1 MPKIA
6 EFATVVLDLVAEEL
20 DVPKEQI
27 LSKSRMAEVVDA
39 RHTAVKLLHSNNVY
53 PAKIAAVFD
62 VSQIAYTDKEGKKH
76 TGAYWTCEQVEEA
89 TKAMSF
95 PSGTTKWDK
104 FVAFNSFF
112 ADTCKVLTEEQTLK
126 TAYQFYFADEDFPK
140 ERGAKIWLYM
150 AMVHG
155 L

>member
-27 LSKSRMAEVVDA
+27 LSKSRIAEVVDA

-62 VSQIAYTDKEGKKH
+62 VSPRSIHYVIT
-76 TGAYWTCEQVEEA
+76 
-89 TKAMSF
+89 SF
-95 PSGTTKWDK
+95 DARIQTNRSLR
-104 FVAFNSFF
+104 NSF
-112 ADTCKVLTEEQTLK
+112 AKLAKKLGENCEI
-126 TAYQFYFADEDFPK
+126 TAK
-140 ERGAKIWLYM
+140 
-150 AMVHG
+150 
-155 L
+155 